1 MVYIGSRIAA
11 IFLVIDFEIL
21 LFTNHLGAGGRG
33 GGGGGKLPK
42 KKRKKE
48 KCHVLIT

>member
-1 MVYIGSRIAA
+1 MA

-21 LFTNHLGAGGRG
+21 LFANHRG
-33 GGGGGKLPK
+33 GGGGRGGRGLGEAPK
-42 KKRKKE
+42 KKE